1 MPVNEVLTEVQ
12 SAFFR
17 TPSSKFQPSGLS
29 SATLY
34 FFGTICKLA
43 LEVGHDCNFDNINI
57 SVFSYSYVLGKRTP
71 ARYGMFS
78 SIWITADSF
87 SKISFS
93 VMARYPAFLS
103 PCYSATTDGL
113 QLTVVRGTTYLPMH
127 IIFMLTAL
135 VYSWICHRTT
145 SLTRIDSECRYDV
158 SCISTIIT
166 PSGLLQ
172 SIVDILLRLDPS
184 RERIQA
190 NEVHKA
196 DKAG

>member
-1 MPVNEVLTEVQ
+1 VT
-12 SAFFR
+12 AHFR
-17 TPSSKFQPSGLS
+17 TRILFKFQSSGLS
-29 SATLY
+29 SAALY

-43 LEVGHDCNFDNINI
+43 LEVGHDCNFDDDINI
-57 SVFSYSYVLGKRTP
+57 TVFSYSYVPSKRTP
-71 ARYGMFS
+71 ARYGMIT

-87 SKISFS
+87 SKINFS
-93 VMARYPAFLS
+93 VMTRYPAFLG
-103 PCYSATTDGL
+103 PYYSATTDGL

-127 IIFMLTAL
+127 IIFMLSAL

-145 SLTRIDSECRYDV
+145 GLTRIDSECRYDM

-172 SIVDILLRLDPS
+172 SIVNILLRVDPS